1 MAPRKRLLPAAATTA
16 LLVFSGYTLNV
27 AVAAPALA
35 ADSAVTATATGAPS
49 SAPGAPSAEP
59 TAPTTLAPP
68 ADGTPAVTVAT
79 PAPAGAPA
87 ATAVPAAAPA
97 LALSSYDR
105 ATGEAVLTAA
115 GGAAP
120 ESGTAPAAIKPGQ
133 LIDSPPTPAA
143 PQGALVAVT
152 DVKQASDGTVA
163 VSTRPAA
170 LPELLGGANASLK
183 APVSPASLRVEPQVK
198 DLKVAVDT
206 GPTGGQG
213 SVSGGLG
220 LSADTTVPLP
230 NGSSVRLSG
239 SVSIDPTVSFSYQ
252 GGLGALAP
260 QQARIGFDLGAHA
273 DWHVSGADLAGGASV
288 KIPLAKLSASPVV
301 MVGVLPVV
309 INLDFKLSLDISADG
324 TITVDAEQSYDG
336 HWGVHSDY
344 TSGQGWTTT
353 TEPGTSTVSPLRLHL
368 SGNASL
374 KTGLLAEGSVALY
387 DAVGVKASIE
397 PYLRTAVSGSV
408 VLDGGTAPTGGG
420 TVDLYGGLDINGAL
434 MARLAIL
441 GTPILEKDLPF
452 LAFHR
457 EWPITSQ
464 SVGQVPTP
472 SVAWT
477 ALNSS
482 TGDDNRSAFLKARP
496 DWDPSARKS
505 SCPDGS
511 RLVGL
516 SHGGDRGLC
525 TSATEATPWDA
536 NHTFTVVHGEANVT
550 TDWAYGY
557 TKAQC
562 PAGQIATGYS
572 RNGRS
577 LGVLCAKSTV
587 PLGTSVRTVW
597 FDNGDSRPSAAGGAD
612 FAYSYYKG
620 QCADDEFVAGVA
632 STQPWYELW
641 ASRPY
646 AMLCQKPA

>member
-353 TEPGTSTVSPLRLHL
+353 TEPGTSTVSRC
-368 SGNASL
+368 AS
-374 KTGLLAEGSVALY
+374 
-387 DAVGVKASIE
+387 
-397 PYLRTAVSGSV
+397 
-408 VLDGGTAPTGGG
+408 
-420 TVDLYGGLDINGAL
+420 
-434 MARLAIL
+434 
-441 GTPILEKDLPF
+441 
-452 LAFHR
+452 
-457 EWPITSQ
+457 
-464 SVGQVPTP
+464 
-472 SVAWT
+472 
-477 ALNSS
+477 
-482 TGDDNRSAFLKARP
+482 
-496 DWDPSARKS
+496 
-505 SCPDGS
+505 
-511 RLVGL
+511 
-516 SHGGDRGLC
+516 
-525 TSATEATPWDA
+525 TSAATP
-536 NHTFTVVHGEANVT
+536 
-550 TDWAYGY
+550 
-557 TKAQC
+557 
-562 PAGQIATGYS
+562 
-572 RNGRS
+572 R
-577 LGVLCAKSTV
+577 
-587 PLGTSVRTVW
+587 
-597 FDNGDSRPSAAGGAD
+597 
-612 FAYSYYKG
+612 
-620 QCADDEFVAGVA
+620 
-632 STQPWYELW
+632 
-641 ASRPY
+641 
-646 AMLCQKPA
+646 